1 MRKALWLLTAILPL
15 AAMGGSARADQPYPV
30 RPVRLIVP
38 FPAGGGVDIVARFI
52 SQKVTESFKTA
63 IVVDNRSGAA
73 GAIGT
78 EILVR
83 AAPDGYTL
91 IAVEGGYAGNAAAFR
106 LSYDPLRD
114 VTPIAL
120 IAQTP
125 FIVTL
130 HPSVPATTV
139 KELIAYDKANP
150 GKVHYGSG
158 GTASINHLVVE
169 LFNQRAG
176 THMTHVPYKGVGLA
190 LNELLGGQ
198 IQLIIGGMPP
208 MLPHIKANRLRGLAV
223 TSDKRSPVAPEFPP
237 VADSVPG
244 YQAMQWYA
252 MLGPKG
258 LPAPIV
264 ARWNEEIERIL
275 QLEDARQRMANE
287 GLQPAGGAP
296 DRFRDVLQ
304 REIVKWQEV
313 AAAAGIK
320 PARY

>member
-1 MRKALWLLTAILPL
+1 MRKALCFVSAMLLLTALN
-15 AAMGGSARADQPYPV
+15 GSAHADQPYPI
-30 RPVRLIVP
+30 RPIRLIVP
-38 FPAGGGVDIVARFI
+38 FPAGGGVDIVARLI
-52 SQKVTESFKTA
+52 SQKLTESFKTA
-63 IVVDNRSGAA
+63 IVVDNRAGAA
-73 GAIGT
+73 GVIGT

-91 IAVEGGYAGNAAAFR
+91 IAVEGGYAGNAAAFK
-106 LSYDPLRD
+106 LSYDPVRD

-130 HPSVPATTV
+130 HPSIPAVTV

-158 GTASINHLVVE
+158 GTASINQLVAE
-169 LFNQRAG
+169 LFNQKAG

-198 IQLIIGGMPP
+198 IQLIIGGLPP

-223 TSDKRSPVAPEFPP
+223 TSEKRSPIAPEFPP

-244 YQAMQWYA
+244 YEAMQWFA
-252 MLGPKG
+252 ILGPKG
-258 LPAPIV
+258 LPPAIV
-264 ARWNEEIERIL
+264 ARWNEQIDRIL
-275 QLEDARQRMANE
+275 QSPDLSQRMAND
-287 GLQPAGGAP
+287 GLEPAGGPP

-304 REIVKWQEV
+304 REISKWQQV
-313 AAAAGIK
+313 VAAAGIK
-320 PARY
+320 PERY